1 MVQGHARHDDL
12 TEGYAMDL
20 RPKELDF
27 TLGGATYALRCN
39 FAVLADVDY
48 IYGGVKNAL
57 NAGSF
62 YCALTFLTAM
72 INDANRRDGSKTRY
86 TTAQVSA
93 MLEADYNGTAVEL
106 VNDVNALVFA
116 AVLGSK
122 AADDNT
128 DDPAEAAEEDTPK
141 N

>member
-1 MVQGHARHDDL
+1 
-12 TEGYAMDL
+12 MDL

-48 IYGGVKNAL
+48 VYGGVKNAL

-72 INDANRRDGSKTRY
+72 INDAHRRDGSKTRY
-86 TTAQVSA
+86 TTAQVSV

-122 AADDNT
+122 AADDNSN
-128 DDPAEAAEEDTPK
+128 DPAEAAEEDTPK

>member
-1 MVQGHARHDDL
+1 
-12 TEGYAMDL
+12 MDI

-27 TLGGATYALRCN
+27 TLGSETYALRCN
-39 FAVLADVDY
+39 FAVLSDVDY
-48 IYGGVKNAL
+48 VYGGVKNAL

-72 INDANRRDGSKTRY
+72 INDAHRRDGSKTRY

-93 MLEADYNGTAVEL
+93 MLETDYHGTAVDL
-106 VNDVNALVFA
+106 VNEVNALVFA

-122 AADDNT
+122 AAADNT
-128 DDPAEAAEEDTPK
+128 DDSAAEAAEEDTPK

>member
-1 MVQGHARHDDL
+1 
-12 TEGYAMDL
+12 MDL

-27 TLGGATYALRCN
+27 TLGGETYALRCN

-48 IYGGVKNAL
+48 VYGGVKNAL

-72 INDANRRDGSKTRY
+72 LNDANRRDGSKARY

-106 VNDVNALVFA
+106 VNDINALVFA

-128 DDPAEAAEEDTPK
+128 DDPAAEAEEDTPK

>member
-1 MVQGHARHDDL
+1 
-12 TEGYAMDL
+12 MDM
-20 RPKELDF
+20 RPKELEF
-27 TLGGATYALRCN
+27 TLGGETYGLRCN

-72 INDANRRDGSKTRY
+72 INDANRRGDSKTRY

-122 AADDNT
+122 TADDNT
-128 DDPAEAAEEDTPK
+128 DDPAAEAEADTQK